1 MKDTT
6 LAILRPL
13 IQSDET
19 ITPEQASRAFAILAG
34 KQEQHPPL
42 EPERYMT
49 LKAVGNALGIS
60 SCTLW
65 RWGVPGH
72 DLGGRRRF
80 RISEV
85 QAYLE
90 SKAMK
95 TRAAEL
101 KQDRKRGGIGI

>member
-1 MKDTT
+1 VKDAT

-19 ITPEQASRAFAILAG
+19 ISSEQASRALDILTG
-34 KQEQHPPL
+34 KLEEPRHP

-49 LKAVGNALGIS
+49 LKAVGQALGIS

-85 QAYLE
+85 QAYLNSE
-90 SKAMK
+90 EMK
-95 TRAAEL
+95 KRAAEL
-101 KQDRKRGGIGI
+101 KQERKGKL

>member
-1 MKDTT
+1 MKAST
-6 LAILRPL
+6 LNILRPL

-19 ITPEQASRAFAILAG
+19 ITSEQASRVLDILTG
-34 KQEQHPPL
+34 KEKPRQQ

-49 LKAVGNALGIS
+49 LRSVGKTLGIS
-60 SCTLW
+60 ACSLW

-85 QAYLE
+85 EAYIE

-95 TRAAEL
+95 TKAAEL
-101 KQDRKRGGIGI
+101 KQERKEKS